1 MLLSYMYEK
10 LYLMIFKLLF
20 KYKSFMSSEKFS
32 KLQFFWTQLKVTL
45 LLFDIKLRTFHQK
58 DIFDVDKSFFWK
70 WILLCFVNL
79 MNFLNGMLA
88 NNFTSRS
95 MKCTL
100 VFCKII
106 GDIRFEIYQKIHIL
120 DSCALIYRDLSPSF
134 LLNSSHINWHK
145 LQVKTT
151 WISCT

>member
-32 KLQFFWTQLKVTL
+32 KLQFILDSIKSDFIAFWYQIEDFPSKRY
-45 LLFDIKLRTFHQK
+45 FWCGQK
-58 DIFDVDKSFFWK
+58 FFFGSEFF
-70 WILLCFVNL
+70 CFVNL

-88 NNFTSRS
+88 NNFASRS
-95 MKCTL
+95 MKWTL

-120 DSCALIYRDLSPSF
+120 DSCALIYRYLCPSF
-134 LLNSSHINWHK
+134 LLNLSHINWHK